1 MRCQQKSIFALTAEK
16 KSVRIRLS
24 WKRIRIMFHSDNVF
38 AAICSGR
45 PDDPPERR
53 PEEEDGF
60 DLKTW
65 EHWEKQQEEAVEW
78 FVVEDEE

>member
-1 MRCQQKSIFALTAEK
+1 MNDYPEGYEGSQ
-16 KSVRIRLS
+16 
-24 WKRIRIMFHSDNVF
+24 
-38 AAICSGR
+38 AA
-45 PDDPPERR
+45 PPERR